1 MGDAGDQD
9 QAFLRKDPEDQAMD
23 TEANAVVIIAAA
35 EGLRQGKG
43 VFLHRLQGIQDL
55 VAQIAWEL
63 TERSTDGGQDFN
75 GPV

>member
-9 QAFLRKDPEDQAMD
+9 QAFLGKDPEDQAID
-23 TEANAVVIIAAA
+23 TEANAVVVVAAA

-43 VFLHRLQGIQDL
+43 VFLHRLQCVQDF
-55 VAQIAWEL
+55 VAQFGWEL
-63 TERSTDGGQDFN
+63 TERSTGGGQDFN